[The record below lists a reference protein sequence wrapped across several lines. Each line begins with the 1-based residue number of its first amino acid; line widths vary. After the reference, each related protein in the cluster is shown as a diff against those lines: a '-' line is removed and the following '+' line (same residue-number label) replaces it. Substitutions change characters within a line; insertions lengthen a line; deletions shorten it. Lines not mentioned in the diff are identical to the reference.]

1 MAVMADMRPPVLHPA
16 LICVADVDTRLTC
29 SACCPVCRHYTRD
42 RRLGERRATHRPT
55 PDRRVLGRV

>member
-1 MAVMADMRPPVLHPA
+1 MALMSESRSPDRHPA

-29 SACCPVCRHYTRD
+29 SACCAACPHYMHD
-42 RRLGERRATHRPT
+42 RRQGERRASPRPT